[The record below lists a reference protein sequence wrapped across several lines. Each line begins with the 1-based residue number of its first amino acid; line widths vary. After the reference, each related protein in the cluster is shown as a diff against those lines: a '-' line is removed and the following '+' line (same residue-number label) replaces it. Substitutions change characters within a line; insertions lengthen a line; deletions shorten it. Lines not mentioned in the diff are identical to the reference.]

1 MANFQRYLMRR
12 FITLIPTIFGVVFLV
27 FSIGYIMPADLARTW
42 AGGIKAK
49 KEFVEEIA
57 RKYHLD
63 LPFLNLFYFFL
74 VGILTNTLESPT
86 LDVPIFTVLMALFPF
101 TAQLAIMSML
111 IAVLVGFPIGILAA
125 YKRDTKIDY
134 FLRLWIYAMN
144 AMPAFFLGCLI
155 KFLAY
160 AVYSKIG
167 YKPSQYLK
175 LPSRRITGL
184 PILDALLLGEFDSF
198 WDLFLRF
205 MWPALTLGLIYAAV
219 IARFVRNTLLDVFGS
234 EFMIFLRAKGVS
246 RKRELLHALRHA
258 LIPIITVI
266 GFSFSS
272 LLGGAVI
279 VEIIFHLPGIGSLL
293 YYSLFTY
300 DVVVILGTT
309 LFFAIIVVL
318 TSFIIDIIYGIID
331 PRIRY

>member
-12 FITLIPTIFGVVFLV
+12 FITLIPTVFGVVFLV
-27 FSIGYIMPADLARTW
+27 FSIGYIMPADLARAW

-86 LDVPIFTVLMALFPF
+86 LGVPIFTVLMALFPF

-111 IAVLVGFPIGILAA
+111 IAVLIGFPIGILAA
-125 YKRDTKIDY
+125 YKKDTKIDY
-134 FLRLWIYAMN
+134 LLRLWIYAMN
-144 AMPAFFLGCLI
+144 AMPIFFLGCLM
-155 KFLAY
+155 KYLAY
-160 AVYSKIG
+160 NVYDVIG
-167 YKPSQYLK
+167 YKPSEYLK
-175 LPSRRITGL
+175 LPSRKIIGL
-184 PILDALLLGEFDSF
+184 PLIDAIILGEVDVFF
-198 WDLFLRF
+198 DLFLRF
-205 MWPALTLGLIYAAV
+205 FWPSLTLGLIYAAV
-219 IARFVRNTLLDVFGS
+219 IARFVRAALLDVFGA
-234 EFMIFLRAKGVS
+234 EFMLFLTAKGVS
-246 RKRELLHALRHA
+246 SKRELLHAFRHA

-266 GFSFSS
+266 GYSFAS

-293 YYSLFTY
+293 YYSLFIY